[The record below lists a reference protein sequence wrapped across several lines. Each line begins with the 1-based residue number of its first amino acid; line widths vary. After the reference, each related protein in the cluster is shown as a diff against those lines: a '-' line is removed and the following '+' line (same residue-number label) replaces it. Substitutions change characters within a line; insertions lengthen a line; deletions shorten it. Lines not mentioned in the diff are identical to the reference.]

1 MYKNETT
8 VPRLIFNFTL
18 IISFILGVLFYNSTN
33 GTDFVRYNR
42 YFEYFLGNAEYTSRE
57 QGVFYFWSIFKLAE
71 IPTFFFES
79 ISIETLFNPA
89 IQITNFTYY
98 LIGTY
103 GFFKL
108 LSFHNFK
115 KSDIYIVLTFL
126 NVFPPLFGARLIMKP
141 EIMAFAVLPWL
152 IYLTQ
157 TYLKTKKPSY
167 LIYLMPF
174 FIVGL
179 SAKAFITGS
188 IGLLLLFI
196 FFPKLKE
203 FNFKEL
209 MYFTSIL
216 LVLLALVFYND
227 FRINNVGFISHELVA
242 QYNYKAPLSFLYHI
256 DINTLINNPYRDNLN
271 DSFISILL
279 LDMFGDYFERYWDHS
294 RSLFMQDRFEL
305 DNLNLNL
312 LRKQIASLMSFT
324 FLFLSFK
331 NIKNKEFRLYK
342 FSYLIGIF
350 LILMTSLGVFG
361 TYFNPDKA
369 DTVKT
374 HYYSFL
380 LALSFI
386 FVVMELIKN
395 KKNSQKYSIFAIY
408 LLLILFIFGFPK
420 SLSYDFKF
428 QIFSEQFFLF
438 IK

>member
-8 VPRLIFNFTL
+8 VPRLIFNLTL
-18 IISFILGVLFYNSTN
+18 VMSFLLGVFLYNSTN
-33 GTDFVRYNR
+33 GTDFSRYNR

-79 ISIETLFNPA
+79 IRIETLFNPA
-89 IQITNFTYY
+89 IQITNFIYY

-141 EIMAFAVLPWL
+141 EIVAFAVLPWL
-152 IYLTQ
+152 IYLTK
-157 TYLKTKKPSY
+157 TYLKTKKPFY
-167 LIYLMPF
+167 LICLLPF
-174 FIVGL
+174 FLVGL

-203 FNFKEL
+203 FNFKHL
-209 MYFTSIL
+209 MYFTLIL
-216 LVLLALVFYND
+216 AVLLAMVFYND

-271 DSFISILL
+271 DSFISITL

-305 DNLNLNL
+305 DSLNLNL
-312 LRKQIASLMSFT
+312 LRRRVASLLSFT

-331 NIKNKEFRLYK
+331 NKEFRLYK
-342 FSYLIGIF
+342 LSYLIGIF

-386 FVVMELIKN
+386 FIVLELIKN
-395 KKNSQKYSIFAIY
+395 KKNSQKYFVFAIY
-408 LLLILFIFGFPK
+408 LLMILFIFGFPK
-420 SLSYDFKF
+420 SLNYDFEF
-428 QIFSEQFFLF
+428 QTFSEQFIKF
-438 IK
+438 IE

>member
-1 MYKNETT
+1 
-8 VPRLIFNFTL
+8 
-18 IISFILGVLFYNSTN
+18 
-33 GTDFVRYNR
+33 
-42 YFEYFLGNAEYTSRE
+42 
-57 QGVFYFWSIFKLAE
+57 
-71 IPTFFFES
+71 
-79 ISIETLFNPA
+79 
-89 IQITNFTYY
+89 
-98 LIGTY
+98 
-103 GFFKL
+103 
-108 LSFHNFK
+108 
-115 KSDIYIVLTFL
+115 
-126 NVFPPLFGARLIMKP
+126 
-141 EIMAFAVLPWL
+141 MAFAVLPWL

-174 FIVGL
+174 FVVGL

-188 IGLLLLFI
+188 IGLLILFI
-196 FFPKLKE
+196 FFPKFKE

-312 LRKQIASLMSFT
+312 LRKRIASLMSFT

>member
-8 VPRLIFNFTL
+8 VPRLIFNLTL
-18 IISFILGVLFYNSTN
+18 VMSFLLGVFLYNSTN
-33 GTDFVRYNR
+33 GTDFSRYNR

-79 ISIETLFNPA
+79 IRIETLFNPA
-89 IQITNFTYY
+89 IQITNFIYY

-141 EIMAFAVLPWL
+141 EIVAFAVLPWL
-152 IYLTQ
+152 IYLTK
-157 TYLKTKKPSY
+157 TYLKTKKPFY
-167 LIYLMPF
+167 LICLLPF
-174 FIVGL
+174 FLVGL
-179 SAKAFITGS
+179 TAKAFITGS

-203 FNFKEL
+203 FNFKHL

-216 LVLLALVFYND
+216 AVLLAMVFYND
-227 FRINNVGFISHELVA
+227 FRINNVGFISHEFVA

-256 DINTLINNPYRDNLN
+256 DIDTLINNPYRDNLN
-271 DSFISILL
+271 DSFISITL

-305 DNLNLNL
+305 DSLNLNL
-312 LRKQIASLMSFT
+312 LRRRIASLLSFT

-331 NIKNKEFRLYK
+331 NKEFRLYK
-342 FSYLIGIF
+342 LSYLIGIF
-350 LILMTSLGVFG
+350 LILMISLGVFG

-380 LALSFI
+380 LAFSFI
-386 FVVMELIKN
+386 FIILELIKN
-395 KKNSQKYSIFAIY
+395 KKNSQKYFVFAIY
-408 LLLILFIFGFPK
+408 LLMILFIFGFPK
-420 SLSYDFKF
+420 SLSYDFEF
-428 QIFSEQFFLF
+428 QTSSEQFFLF
-438 IK
+438 IE

>member
-8 VPRLIFNFTL
+8 VPRLIFNLTL
-18 IISFILGVLFYNSTN
+18 VMSFLLGVFLYNSTN
-33 GTDFVRYNR
+33 GTDFSRYNR

-79 ISIETLFNPA
+79 IRIETLFNPA
-89 IQITNFTYY
+89 IQITNFIYY

-141 EIMAFAVLPWL
+141 EIVAFAVLPWL
-152 IYLTQ
+152 IYLTK
-157 TYLKTKKPSY
+157 TYLKTKKPFY
-167 LIYLMPF
+167 LICLLPF
-174 FIVGL
+174 FLVGL
-179 SAKAFITGS
+179 TAKAFITGS

-203 FNFKEL
+203 FNFKHL

-216 LVLLALVFYND
+216 AVLLAMVFYND
-227 FRINNVGFISHELVA
+227 FRINNVGFISHEFVA

-256 DINTLINNPYRDNLN
+256 DIDTLINNPYRDNLN
-271 DSFISILL
+271 DSFISITL

-305 DNLNLNL
+305 DSLNLNL
-312 LRKQIASLMSFT
+312 LRRRVASLLSFT

-331 NIKNKEFRLYK
+331 NKEFRLYK
-342 FSYLIGIF
+342 LSYLIGIF

-386 FVVMELIKN
+386 FIVLELVKN
-395 KKNSQKYSIFAIY
+395 KKNSQKYFVFGIY
-408 LLLILFIFGFPK
+408 LLMILFIFGFPK
-420 SLSYDFKF
+420 SLSHDFEF
-428 QIFSEQFFLF
+428 QTLSEQFFLF
-438 IK
+438 IE